1 MWYSV
6 VPSQQTHPATVICI
20 SMERKYSSLLRF
32 KMPNEGRFFPEL
44 TVKPRKNL
52 FYNPQFDLYRCIF
65 YFQAFTVQTSVIGGI
80 AVIFVYHQNGEYLV
94 NSWSSVR
101 RAAKSAHKFY
111 SISFYIDV
119 STFELS

>member
-52 FYNPQFDLYRCIF
+52 FYNPQFDL
-65 YFQAFTVQTSVIGGI
+65 
-80 AVIFVYHQNGEYLV
+80 
-94 NSWSSVR
+94 
-101 RAAKSAHKFY
+101 
-111 SISFYIDV
+111 
-119 STFELS
+119 